1 MTEKSNLKISILAII
16 ATFLWSTAFVGI
28 KIGLQYTQP
37 IQFAGV
43 RFFIAGLMILPLIK
57 NKKTI
62 IQTIKDNFG
71 FIIKIAIFQTF
82 LQYTFFY
89 LGIEKL
95 SGSLSAIIIGG
106 GPLFIAIM
114 AHFLMPNDKL
124 DFKKLVGIL
133 IGFSG
138 ITLVALAKDG
148 GITDSSVLLIGIAFL
163 VLANIN
169 MGYTNIFIAKNKKAI
184 PPLILSSSS
193 LLIGGV
199 MLMVFSTTI
208 ETIDI
213 SIKPAEYY
221 YSLLWLSFV
230 SAAAISIW
238 TGLLQTKGVV
248 VSTLNMWKFIVPVF
262 GAILAWISLPDEKPQ
277 MLSIVGMVLISI
289 SLLWVNY
296 LNRKRKKALSLKS
309 K

>member
-1 MTEKSNLKISILAII
+1 MTERSTLRISILAII

-37 IQFAGV
+37 IQFAGI

-57 NKKTI
+57 NKKTLI
-62 IQTIKDNFG
+62 PTIKDNFG
-71 FIIKIAIFQTF
+71 FIVKIAIFQTF

-95 SGSLSAIIIGG
+95 SGALSAIIIGA

-124 DFKKLVGIL
+124 DFKKLVGVL

-148 GITDSSVLLIGIAFL
+148 NFTDNNVLLIGIGFL
-163 VLANIN
+163 TLANIN

-193 LLIGGV
+193 LLLGGV
-199 MLMVFSTTI
+199 MLMIFSTTI
-208 ETIDI
+208 ETIDLGV
-213 SIKPAEYY
+213 KPTEYY
-221 YSLLWLSFV
+221 YSLFWLSFV
-230 SAAAISIW
+230 SAGAISIW
-238 TGLLQTKGVV
+238 TALLQTKGVV
-248 VSTLNMWKFIVPVF
+248 ISTLNMWKFIVPVF
-262 GAILAWISLPDEKPQ
+262 GAILAWISLPEEQPHT
-277 MLSIVGMVLISI
+277 LSIVGMILISI

-296 LNRKRKKALSLKS
+296 LNRKRRKVTYIK
-309 K
+309 

>member
-1 MTEKSNLKISILAII
+1 MKELSNLKIGILAII

-28 KIGLQYTQP
+28 KIGLHYTQP

-43 RFFIAGLMILPLIK
+43 RFFMAGLMILPLIR
-57 NKKTI
+57 NKKSI
-62 IQTIKDNFG
+62 IPTIKNNLG
-71 FIIKIAIFQTF
+71 FIIKIAVFQTF

-95 SGSLSAIIIGG
+95 SGALSAIIIGG

-124 DFKKLVGIL
+124 DLKKSIGIL
-133 IGFSG
+133 IGFLG
-138 ITLVALAKDG
+138 ITLVALAKDSSLPK
-148 GITDSSVLLIGIAFL
+148 TSVLLIGIAFL

-169 MGYTNIFIAKNKKAI
+169 MGYTNIFIAKNKKSI
-184 PPLILSSSS
+184 HPLILSSSS
-193 LLIGGV
+193 LLIGGL
-199 MLMVFSTTI
+199 MLMLFSTTI

-213 SIKPAEYY
+213 GIKPTEYY
-221 YSLLWLSFV
+221 FSLIWLSFV
-230 SAAAISIW
+230 SAGAISIW
-238 TGLLQTKGVV
+238 TKLLQTKGVV

-262 GAILAWISLPDEKPQ
+262 GAILSWVILPDEKPQ
-277 MLSIVGMVLISI
+277 ILSIIGIILISI

-296 LNRKRKKALSLKS
+296 LNRKRRKLLENK
-309 K
+309 